1 MCCDYS
7 IKYVVIFVFLNVKDE
22 KESTKRGER

>member
-7 IKYVVIFVFLNVKDE
+7 IKYVVIFVFLNVNDE